1 MFKKLL
7 ALLAALVLSCPALFS
22 QGVPCTDIPMP
33 CTRVKLR
40 EVDLQVLV
48 NLEKENARAIQLGNS
63 TFFNDTYADE
73 FTGMTSY
80 GLPLTKYKLIQLIQT
95 SGEQYKTVIASDI
108 QVKMFLDS
116 ASVLSLRTEHSVV
129 KGKSVSRQFRVLRVY
144 IYSTRGW
151 KVVSQLET
159 QLPGS
164 LPR

>member
-7 ALLAALVLSCPALFS
+7 VLFATFFLSSPALLC
-22 QGVPCTDIPMP
+22 QGPPCTNVPIP
-33 CTRVKLR
+33 CARVKLR

-63 TFFNDTYADE
+63 SFFNDAYADD

-80 GLPLTKYKLIQLIQT
+80 GLALTKYKLIQLIQT
-95 SGEQYKTVIASDI
+95 SNEKYKTVIASDI

-116 ASVLSLRTEHSVV
+116 ASVLSLRTEHSITN
-129 KGKSVSRQFRVLRVY
+129 GKAVSRQFRVLRVY
-144 IYSTRGW
+144 VYSSLGW

-164 LPR
+164 IPR